1 MTMAEEFDPG
11 TSLSDFIAD
20 IDARISVEHAPTADA
35 VTLASIHSSKGLE
48 WPVVF
53 LIGCSEG
60 LLPLSYAN
68 SEDGVDE
75 ERRLAYVGITRAARI
90 LEVSWGKSRAPG
102 GKSTRSL
109 SRFFA
114 NLPQDLVSAT
124 ADSGLVVAGSLVR
137 GSSQVIHTRK
147 RTGPKP
153 CRVCGKG
160 LVTPSERTIGRCQ
173 KCPGEP
179 NEIIFETLRV
189 WRKERSLE
197 KNVPAYIIFT
207 DATLTAMA
215 ELVPSNFDELAAI
228 PGVGPAKL
236 TEFGSELLEIIRLPN

>member
-1 MTMAEEFDPG
+1 
-11 TSLSDFIAD
+11 
-20 IDARISVEHAPTADA
+20 
-35 VTLASIHSSKGLE
+35 
-48 WPVVF
+48 
-53 LIGCSEG
+53 
-60 LLPLSYAN
+60 
-68 SEDGVDE
+68 
-75 ERRLAYVGITRAARI
+75 
-90 LEVSWGKSRAPG
+90 
-102 GKSTRSL
+102 
-109 SRFFA
+109 
-114 NLPQDLVSAT
+114 
-124 ADSGLVVAGSLVR
+124 
-137 GSSQVIHTRK
+137 
-147 RTGPKP
+147 
-153 CRVCGKG
+153 VCGKG